1 MAKRLML
8 SVVGAGVGALA
19 GLLIDYLGAGVAGL
33 WICAAAGALVPQ
45 FLLGPPG
52 R

>member
-1 MAKRLML
+1 MIKRLML
-8 SVVGAGVGALA
+8 AVVGAGIGALV
-19 GLLIDYLGAGVAGL
+19 GLLADYLGAGNAAL
-33 WICAAAGALVPQ
+33 WVCAAAGALVPQ

>member
-1 MAKRLML
+1 ML